1 MKAFVTYL
9 KKESPATQRPSGSTG
24 WIEMPNGQRWNPGHR
39 YKFNAHDS
47 VRMKG
52 GVVLR
57 FLSTKVR
64 RLVGCIGGRYGD

>member
-24 WIEMPNGQRWNPGHR
+24 WIELLNGRRWNPGHM
-39 YKFNAHDS
+39 YKFNTHEP

-57 FLSTKVR
+57 FLPTKVR
-64 RLVGCIGGRYGD
+64 RLVGFIGGRYGD